1 MPDNP
6 QTLAD
11 TVRAIHK
18 ALSFAA
24 KNNFANLKT
33 VKGLDSLLP
42 ALARQTQNN
51 TCPETLSKNMLS
63 IAKNFEQF
71 YDQTLNKQREIIA
84 NTLEILNNIKQL
96 DETSNTVV
104 QHNNDTPDLHSC
116 LQQLAR
122 PVTDLPGV
130 GPKTA
135 AALARLNARTF
146 EDLLYLVPRSYID
159 RRRIVPID
167 QIEPG
172 ADAVVIGSV
181 KGSLAIKS
189 TGRLRL
195 LEMLISDGSAVMA
208 AKWFRLSPRYAAL
221 LKKQYTDGDR
231 VMITGTTKSFGNR
244 IEIHHPEIE
253 LLEPDEDPRALLS
266 IAPLYPLTEGLT
278 QKTMQRIMQALSLR
292 IPDIVSEYLP
302 NRIRSTYKLISLQDA
317 FSHVHQPHT
326 DDNLDQLNNT
336 TSHYHRRIVFD
347 EFFLLQTMLA
357 LKKKGVALEQGVSL
371 AITDYELNTLIDGLP
386 FGLTSAQMR
395 VLQEIR
401 LDMADGVPMHR
412 LLQGDVGSGKTV
424 ISLIAACI
432 AVQNGCQAAIM
443 APTEILAEQHYTTI
457 KNLALARDLQI
468 VMLTGKQPKAART
481 ENLAAISNGSAQ
493 IILGTHALIQEAVIF
508 NRLGLVVVD
517 EQHKFGVLQRARF
530 KKKGGNPDI
539 LVMTAT
545 PIPRTLGL
553 TVYGD
558 LDVSI
563 IDELPPGRTP
573 VTTRLY
579 NESRRQDVYELVSRT
594 ISNGNQAF
602 IVYPLVDT
610 SEKLDLRDATRMAAH
625 LQQDIFPDLRIAL
638 LHGRMDSA
646 EKESVMQAFSAG
658 HTHILVATTVVE
670 VGIDVPNAALMI
682 IEHAERFGLSQLH
695 QLRGR
700 VGRGAAESLCVL
712 LAQFSRSDDAR
723 KRLRIMEQTNDG
735 FKIAEEDFN
744 IRGPGEFLGTRQ
756 SGLPDFRVAH
766 IGRDIRILQEARSA
780 AFELVDQDPRLES
793 PENQPFKN
801 ILAERW
807 KGRLKLAGIG

>member
-1 MPDNP
+1 MPDTN
-6 QTLAD
+6 QSLTNIVGAM
-11 TVRAIHK
+11 HK

-24 KNNFANLKT
+24 KNNFANLRT

-42 ALARQTQNN
+42 ALARQTREH
-51 TCPETLSKNMLS
+51 TCPETLSQNMQA
-63 IAKNFEQF
+63 IAKNFEKF
-71 YDQTLNKQREIIA
+71 YSLTHEKQCKIITETLQ
-84 NTLEILNNIKQL
+84 ILNNISKL
-96 DETSNTVV
+96 DKTPNIEH
-104 QHNNDTPDLHSC
+104 QHNIKPPDLHLS

-130 GPKTA
+130 GPKTG
-135 AALARLNARTF
+135 AALERLHLKTF
-146 EDLLYLVPRSYID
+146 EDLLYFLPRTYID
-159 RRRIVPID
+159 RRTIVPINE
-167 QIEPG
+167 IEPG
-172 ADAVVIGSV
+172 SLAVVIGSV
-181 KGSLAIKS
+181 KGSLVIKS

-195 LEMLISDGSAVMA
+195 LEMLVTDGSAVMA
-208 AKWFRLSPRYAAL
+208 AKWFRLPARYAAL
-221 LKKQYTDGDR
+221 LKKQYSDGDR
-231 VMITGTTKSFGNR
+231 IMLTGQAKSFGCR
-244 IEIHHPEIE
+244 LEIHHPDIE
-253 LLEPDEDPRALLS
+253 LLDPDEDPRLLLS
-266 IAPLYPLTEGLT
+266 ITPLYPLTEGLT
-278 QKTMQRIMQALSLR
+278 QKTMQRIMQALCRR
-292 IPDIVSEYLP
+292 IPDSVSEYLP
-302 NRIRSTYKLISLQDA
+302 CLVRTELKLISLQNA

-326 DDNLDQLNNT
+326 DDNLDQLNNY
-336 TSHYHRRIVFD
+336 TSHYHRRIIFD
-347 EFFLLQTMLA
+347 EFFLLQTLLA

-371 AITDYELNTLIDGLP
+371 NITDTALNTLINGLP
-386 FGLTSAQMR
+386 FSLTTAQLR

-401 LDMADGVPMHR
+401 SDIADTVPMHR

-432 AVQNGCQAAIM
+432 AVQNGFQAAIM
-443 APTEILAEQHYTTI
+443 APTEILAEQHYATI
-457 KNLALARDLQI
+457 KNLPLARNLNI
-468 VMLTGKQPKAART
+468 VMLTGNQPKAQRT
-481 ENLAAISNGSAQ
+481 EILASIRNGSAQ
-493 IILGTHALIQEAVIF
+493 LIIGTHALIQEAVAF
-508 NRLGLVVVD
+508 HRLGLVVVD

-530 KKKGGNPDI
+530 KKKGANPDI

-573 VTTRLY
+573 VATRLY
-579 NESRRQDVYELVSRT
+579 NESQRQDVYELIRRT

-610 SEKLDLRDATRMAAH
+610 SEKLDLRDATRMTAH
-625 LQQDIFPDLRIAL
+625 LQQDIFPEFRVAL

-646 EKESVMQAFSAG
+646 EKENVMQAFSAG
-658 HTHILVATTVVE
+658 HTHILVATTVIE

-700 VGRGAAESLCVL
+700 VGRGAAESLCIL

-766 IGRDIRILQEARSA
+766 IGRDIRILQEARKT
-780 AFELVDQDPRLES
+780 AFDLVDQDPRLES

>member
-1 MPDNP
+1 
-6 QTLAD
+6 
-11 TVRAIHK
+11 
-18 ALSFAA
+18 
-24 KNNFANLKT
+24 
-33 VKGLDSLLP
+33 
-42 ALARQTQNN
+42 
-51 TCPETLSKNMLS
+51 
-63 IAKNFEQF
+63 
-71 YDQTLNKQREIIA
+71 
-84 NTLEILNNIKQL
+84 
-96 DETSNTVV
+96 
-104 QHNNDTPDLHSC
+104 
-116 LQQLAR
+116 
-122 PVTDLPGV
+122 
-130 GPKTA
+130 
-135 AALARLNARTF
+135 
-146 EDLLYLVPRSYID
+146 
-159 RRRIVPID
+159 
-167 QIEPG
+167 
-172 ADAVVIGSV
+172 
-181 KGSLAIKS
+181 
-189 TGRLRL
+189 
-195 LEMLISDGSAVMA
+195 
-208 AKWFRLSPRYAAL
+208 
-221 LKKQYTDGDR
+221 
-231 VMITGTTKSFGNR
+231 
-244 IEIHHPEIE
+244 
-253 LLEPDEDPRALLS
+253 
-266 IAPLYPLTEGLT
+266 
-278 QKTMQRIMQALSLR
+278 
-292 IPDIVSEYLP
+292 
-302 NRIRSTYKLISLQDA
+302 
-317 FSHVHQPHT
+317 VHQPHT

-357 LKKKGVALEQGVSL
+357 LKKKGVALEQGISL
-371 AITDYELNTLIDGLP
+371 AITDNELNTLIDGLP
-386 FGLTSAQMR
+386 FGLTSAQVR
-395 VLQEIR
+395 VIHEIR

-481 ENLAAISNGSAQ
+481 KSLAAISNGSAQ

-625 LQQDIFPDLRIAL
+625 LQQDIFPELRIAL

-658 HTHILVATTVVE
+658 HTHILVATTVIE

-712 LAQFSRSDDAR
+712 LAQFSRSNDAR

-780 AFELVDQDPRLES
+780 AFDLVDQDPRLES